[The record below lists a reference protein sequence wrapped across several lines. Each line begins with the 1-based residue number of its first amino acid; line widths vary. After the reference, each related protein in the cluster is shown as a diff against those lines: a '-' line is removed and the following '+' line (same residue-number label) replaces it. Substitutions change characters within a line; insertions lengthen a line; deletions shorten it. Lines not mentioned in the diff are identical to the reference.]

1 MNTLI
6 HLQFRRAGAGL
17 RILLLAALLILAP
30 GLPARALVW
39 VERHGMSGA
48 TLQSEYDHWTAA
60 PFRYRMTRLCGSESA
75 GAARYTAIFQE
86 TTSTTQTAARNGMT
100 GPDFIAYHNSI
111 HPLGYRL
118 VWLDGF
124 GVGSTAYYNGL
135 WERTNGASQRVRLG
149 ETLGAHM
156 TADSNYNEDNYYLTD
171 VSSFSVNGSPL
182 HAGVWTAGRLPT
194 LQVNY
199 AMTGAEYQT
208 EFGSMQ
214 SAGYHLYRVNGYM
227 SGASQLYTGVWRGTS
242 YGEGWSRHGM
252 SSLAFTAEM
261 NNAQTLGYRPAF
273 IEPWND
279 ADGDTFYNATWVR
292 NGGLSMTRLGQ
303 ISTAVQSY
311 MSARNLPGL
320 SLAIAREGR
329 LVYARGFG
337 YADTA
342 SGEAAHSQHRWRIAS
357 TSKTVCAVSALRAL
371 EDSASWSL
379 DSKAFGSGALF
390 GTDFGSGSYSAWEKA
405 ITLRQLMNMTCGW
418 QSQGKLWYYDEPA
431 YGTNHSLIMDYQL
444 DSVSVVQEPGTSY
457 CYNNCNYQAVA
468 RIPEKISGKTFEQY
482 TAEEVFAP
490 CGITSM
496 ALGGRTAA
504 TQLSGEVSYY
514 QGNIYGNPETVW
526 PARMDGSTGWITK
539 PSDLLLLARRI
550 DGNSRHRDI
559 IGSYALSQM
568 QLGNGQTDFHDGG
581 TSGYGLGWYA
591 GNRNGQTWWQ
601 HNGSMAGTQAILCV
615 SGDGGMS
622 FAYATNSVHD
632 SDPYS
637 STFRNTIL
645 DLMDDIDD
653 AGAWPAVDLSGKY
666 NPEYDAWA
674 AGIFGSLVTSRTG
687 TIPVWA
693 PENDPDDDGRS
704 NALEAYLGS
713 NPLEAERSPFTVFV
727 SGGKLTMRWLKAAGY
742 RGVEVSP
749 EWSSSL
755 QTWSSSGTDIVNRN
769 DLIVPIGYQY
779 QEATVPATSA
789 RRYLRLS
796 LAVP

>member
-1 MNTLI
+1 MM
-6 HLQFRRAGAGL
+6 HLPRPSFRAVLYAIFL
-17 RILLLAALLILAP
+17 TFLS
-30 GLPARALVW
+30 GLPASALVW

-48 TLQSEYDHWTAA
+48 SLQSEYDHWTAA

-75 GAARYTAIFQE
+75 GSARYTAIFQE
-86 TTSTTQTAARNGMT
+86 TTSTTHTAARNGMT
-100 GPDFIAYHNSI
+100 ATDFLNYHNSI
-111 HPLGYRL
+111 HAVGYRL

-124 GVGSTAYYNGL
+124 GVGANAYYNGL
-135 WERTNGASQRVRLG
+135 WELTNGASQRVRLG
-149 ETLGAHM
+149 ETVGAHI
-156 TADSNYNEDNYYLTD
+156 TADSNYNDDNYYLTD
-171 VSSFSVNGSPL
+171 VSSFSVNGVPQ
-182 HAGVWTAGRLPT
+182 HAGVWTFGRLPT
-194 LQVNY
+194 LQVEY
-199 AMTGAEYQT
+199 SMTGAQYQT
-208 EFGSMQ
+208 EFDGKQ
-214 SAGYHLYRVNGYM
+214 NAGYHLYRANGYL
-227 SGASQLYTGVWRGTS
+227 SGANQLYTGVWRNSS

-261 NNAQTLGYRPAF
+261 NNAQTLGYRPVF

-342 SGEAAHSQHRWRIAS
+342 TGEAAHSQHRWRIAS
-357 TSKTVCAVSALRAL
+357 TSKPVCAVAALRAL
-371 EDSASWSL
+371 EDSSAWSL

-390 GTDFGSGSYSAWEKA
+390 GTDFGSGSYSTWERA

-418 QSQGKLWYYDEPA
+418 QGQGKLWYYDEPA
-431 YGTNHSLIMDYQL
+431 YGTNHDLIMGYQL
-444 DSVSVVQEPGTSY
+444 DSVSVVMEPGTSY
-457 CYNNCNYQAVA
+457 CYNNTNYQAAA
-468 RIPEKISGKTFEQY
+468 RIPEKITGKTFEQY
-482 TAEEVFAP
+482 TAEEVFQP

-496 ALGGRTAA
+496 VLGGRTAA
-504 TQLSGEVSYY
+504 AQLSGEVSYY
-514 QGNIYGNPETVW
+514 AGNVYGDPETVW

-568 QLGNGQTDFHDGG
+568 QMGNGQIDFHNGG
-581 TSGYGLGWYA
+581 TSGYGLGWYP

-615 SGDGGMS
+615 SDDGGMS

-632 SDPYS
+632 SDAFS

-653 AGAWPAVDLSGKY
+653 ADAWPAVDFSGKY

-674 AGIFGSLVTSRTG
+674 AGAFGTLVTSRSG

-713 NPLEAERSPFTVFV
+713 DPLAANANPFTVTV
-727 SGGKLTMRWLKAAGY
+727 SGGKLRMRWLRANGY
-742 RGVEVSP
+742 RGVEAAP
-749 EWSSSL
+749 QWSSSL
-755 QTWSSSGTDIVNRN
+755 QTWSSSGADIETPGG
-769 DLIVPIGYQY
+769 LFVPIGYQW
-779 QEATVPATSA
+779 QEATVSSSAA